1 MIQNDCSDDVLI
13 KIIYYNDFE
22 SFYIIFFN
30 KMIYNDMTYY
40 LSLPKQNDRKWFEFK
55 KLLNIIACIFT
66 LSLSHSLKM
75 F

>member
-40 LSLPKQNDRKWFEFK
+40 LSLPKQNDRK
-55 KLLNIIACIFT
+55 
-66 LSLSHSLKM
+66 
-75 F
+75 